1 LIAVVQLPQS
11 GKPTSEM
18 TDSEL
23 DSYVRSLLD
32 GGVFD
37 NVPGPLSDRSSQP

>member
-1 LIAVVQLPQS
+1 LIAVVPLPQS
-11 GKPTSEM
+11 EKPISEM

-32 GGVFD
+32 AGLFD